1 MGIFFKRKPLSR
13 DRIGIR
19 TATQQVRIQHYS
31 PWRRRGIYSVGLISV
46 LLVCWLS
53 YWLGVSIGSLGS
65 EQTGWELDVLRLKV
79 TQLEDQKT
87 QLLRRLALL
96 QQTTSVEY
104 EAYKE
109 AKLNLTAMEAR
120 IMELNEELSFYK
132 NIVSPSELKHGLH
145 VQELRISEAKKDRG
159 YLYRLVL
166 TQVRGNGRIASGRV
180 NITISGEQ
188 DGKPISYTLKD
199 LSPNSIAYLS
209 FSFKYFQR
217 IEGSL
222 AMPAGF
228 APSDL
233 YIRINP
239 KGTRL
244 DPLQRSYSW
253 KKVLAGGI

>member
-1 MGIFFKRKPLSR
+1 MGIIFKRKPLSQ

-19 TATQQVRIQHYS
+19 TATQQVRIQQYS
-31 PWRRRGIYSVGLISV
+31 PWRRRVISSVGLISV

-53 YWLGVSIGSLGS
+53 YWLGFSIGGHSS
-65 EQTGWELDVLRLKV
+65 EQTGWELDVLKLKV

-96 QQTTSVEY
+96 QQSTSVEF

-109 AKLNLTAMEAR
+109 AKQNLTAMEAR
-120 IMELNEELSFYK
+120 IMKLNEELSFYK

-145 VQELRISEAKKDRG
+145 LQELRVSKAKREGG

-166 TQVRGNGRIASGRV
+166 MQVRGNGQIARGRV
-180 NITISGEQ
+180 NINISGKQ
-188 DGKPISYTLKD
+188 SGKLVSYTLKD
-199 LSPNSIAYLS
+199 LSANNISDLS

-222 AMPAGF
+222 VMPAGF
-228 APSDL
+228 SPSDL

-239 KGTRL
+239 KGRL
-244 DPLQRSYSW
+244 ESFQRSYSW
-253 KKVLAGGI
+253 NKVLAGGT